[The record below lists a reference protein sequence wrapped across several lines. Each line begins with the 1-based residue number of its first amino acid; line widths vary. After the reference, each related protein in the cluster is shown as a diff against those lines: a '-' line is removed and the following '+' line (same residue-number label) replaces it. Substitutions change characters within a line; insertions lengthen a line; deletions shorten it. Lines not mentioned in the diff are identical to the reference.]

1 MSIYSIDDH
10 KDKKIHQRLVEDIDK
25 ILHVISLTQKSLSH
39 FKQYIPVQKIISIL
53 ETNKTLLEIHRSKS
67 EDELEKIKKK
77 YTEQST
83 SEG

>member
-10 KDKKIHQRLVEDIDK
+10 KSKKIYQRLIEDIDK

-53 ETNKTLLEIHRSKS
+53 ETNKTLLEIHRNNN
-67 EDELEKIKKK
+67 EDELEKIEKK
-77 YTEQST
+77 YTEQSS
-83 SEG
+83 SET